1 MIQIDLFT
9 KQKHTD
15 LEDKLM
21 VTELGKGGGE
31 TEWKVGIEI
40 YTVLY
45 LK

>member
-1 MIQIDLFT
+1 MIQMDLFT
-9 KQKHTD
+9 KQKHTG

-21 VTELGKGGGE
+21 VTELGNGEGGK

-45 LK
+45 